1 MTNEISSIDCRG
13 KIVPEVGAAILST
26 FNALD
31 HGEQFDAT
39 VDAFGSGLRMWMLEA
54 GARYEILDS
63 QVDSIQLRFTRGQ
76 TLAQGTVPGLHDLHV
91 GSDGRVWACER
102 AEHLACFDGASG
114 ELIKSA
120 AVASHASHIGIDK
133 DETTIFVADVEANE
147 LIAVASE
154 SLEVLHRW
162 AAPGKPQI
170 PLVTDDGII
179 CMTGGGSGT
188 LLIVRPTSSDYENQ
202 VIKIGSTP
210 HDPVASKDGKYLFA
224 PCAGDGE
231 IVKVRLSNGNITGR
245 FKVGDG
251 PGHLSFSPDGT
262 RLYSANSFDGSL
274 DCMSPEGDN
283 LGRVQSGDGAHYPIV
298 TPDGRHVLVAN
309 FLSDTVTVFDAI
321 SLELITTLET
331 DPYPHGL
338 DISADGKWIVAT
350 GFSSEYVRV
359 IEGET
364 FTETARVKVGA
375 GSSHSAFMPDNQ
387 AAWTACSVSNHLAK
401 IDLATGENVYI
412 ANINHP
418 D

>member
-1 MTNEISSIDCRG
+1 MTDEISSIDCRG
-13 KIVPEVGAAILST
+13 KIVPEVGAAILAAYNTAKS
-26 FNALD
+26 
-31 HGEQFDAT
+31 GEQFDVT

-54 GARYEILDS
+54 GARYNILES
-63 QVDSIQLRFTRGQ
+63 QDEAIQLRFTRGL
-76 TLAQGTVPGLHDLHV
+76 TLAQGTVPGLHDLHI
-91 GSDGRVWACER
+91 GSNGKVWTCVR

-114 ELIKSA
+114 ELINKA
-120 AVASHASHIGIDK
+120 AVASHASHIGIDL
-133 DETTIFVADVEANE
+133 DEKMVFVADVEANE
-147 LIAVASE
+147 LIAVDSE

-188 LLIVRPTSSDYENQ
+188 LLIVRPTSSGYQDQ
-202 VIKIGSTP
+202 VLKIGSTP

-231 IVKVRLSNGNITGR
+231 IVKVRLDDGDITGR

-251 PGHLSFSPDGT
+251 PGHLAFSPDGT
-262 RLYSANSFDGSL
+262 RLYSANSFDGTL
-274 DCMSPEGDN
+274 NCLSPEGDN
-283 LGRVQSGDGAHYPIV
+283 LGQVQSGSGAHYPIV

-321 SLELITTLET
+321 SLELVATLET

-350 GFSSEYVRV
+350 GFSSDHVRV
-359 IEGET
+359 IDGET

-387 AAWTACSVSNHLAK
+387 AAWTACSVSDHLAK
-401 IDLATGENVYI
+401 IDLAAG
-412 ANINHP
+412 ANAYTARLN
-418 D
+418 